1 MLRDAPVTTV
11 LIAKDINRA
20 REFYTGKLG
29 LRLMALPTPKDSAAF
44 ESGNGTMLYLYEQV
58 GGTRANHTAAIWLVR
73 DIEKTAEK
81 MRKKGVVFEQY
92 NRPGLKTNENGIA
105 ESDGAKSAWFKDSE
119 GNILAVTEISG

>member
-20 REFYTGKLG
+20 RKFYSEKLD
-29 LRLMALPTPKDSAAF
+29 LRLMDMPTPKDSAAF
-44 ESGNGTMLYLYEQV
+44 ESGKGTMLYLYERE

-73 DIEKTAEK
+73 DIEKTVDEIQ
-81 MRKKGVVFEQY
+81 KKGVVFEQY
-92 NRPGLKTNENGIA
+92 NRPDLKTNEDGIA
-105 ESDGAKSAWFKDSE
+105 ESKGAKSAWFKDSE